1 VTSSHPV
8 TFPAAVGVLA
18 NSNGGTPYSTSA
30 PEPGGVV
37 GEDANNGKTSIPF
50 RNFKRIR
57 VQAPLPI
64 GGVVGGGVV
73 ALLLLLLP
81 LFLHAQAPLSNLRT
95 RTLDARLPV
104 QVLDTL
110 TIASPLISATDSA
123 TGQPLDAAFFSL
135 ENNRLRI
142 DTARLRQTAPAA
154 EQLIVAYRVL
164 PADLAAPLR
173 RLDTTAIRRAM
184 GDNDIAFDYTPYSPE
199 TKPWESSGLVST
211 GAYTRGLSFGNNQN
225 LAFNSNL
232 NLQLNGRLGNDI
244 EITAALSDNSVPL
257 QPDGTTR
264 QLQEFDRIFIQL
276 KRKNHALIAG
286 DFDLTRPNGY
296 FSNYFKR
303 VQGGML
309 LSEFSNSTLKTQN
322 SKLRAAASVS
332 RGKFNRQIIAG
343 QEGNQGPYRLQGA
356 EGERFIIVL
365 AGTEKVFVD
374 GMLLR
379 RGLDDDYVMDYN
391 LGELT
396 FTPRRMISKDSR
408 IIVEFEY
415 AVQAYLRA
423 TLLADAEH
431 QRANSRF
438 YLHAYSEQDSR
449 SAGGAQDLSPEQR
462 RRLAEVGDDLLSAYA
477 SGIDTLAADAVPDPG
492 RVLYQA
498 LDTLACGL
506 PVSVLVY
513 STDME
518 KARYAARFT
527 EVPQGQGNYVQ
538 VLSGANGRVFRWVA
552 PDPATC
558 QPTGNFEP
566 VVRLVAPEARQL
578 FAAGAEWAPSKHS
591 ALRAELALSNRDL
604 NRFSPLGD
612 ADNAGLGGFFSLRQ
626 NLFPG
631 AAANGWEVQA
641 NAGYEYAGQ
650 RFSPLNPYR
659 PAEFVRDWNIG
670 TADSAATEHWGR
682 GGFSVQRKDWGT
694 ARYEFGTFVR
704 EGRYDGIRHLAQLRV
719 QRGGFDVL
727 AEANILGSDG
737 PAENTNFSRPKFD
750 VGKTFFRTDKKPL
763 FKIGIY
769 GERERNERR
778 SGSADTLNKASF
790 WYDLGRLYWQTVEGA
805 HPWKWGAGW
814 MHRNDYVPKGP
825 DFSQNTSVDEVNLNG
840 AWTGNPAGGTTQSL
854 AWNVSWRQLRVL
866 DSELTTLAPQETYLG
881 RVDYSVSAWK
891 NAVTFTTGY
900 EISSGQTP
908 RVEYNYLRV
917 NPGEGQYT
925 WVDRNQDSVLTVDEM
940 EIAVFQDQAGYVR
953 VAVTTPD
960 YVRTNNTAL
969 NQSLR
974 LDPRALWVQSK
985 KPWQRLLARLS
996 IQSNLQINR
1005 RVLAT
1010 AREESAWNPF
1020 DIAVADT
1027 ALVAVSAVTRHVV
1040 YLNRANPAWDASL
1053 AWADNRSRSALSTGA
1068 ESRRLAD
1075 WTVHGRVNFSQAWS
1089 AELDLVRGRRD
1100 NDSEQ
1105 FNTRDYAV
1113 GYWKA
1118 IPKLTWLPTR
1128 SFRLVAAY
1136 TWQDGRN
1143 AQPSGETARQN
1154 DWSAE
1159 LTWNPPGKA
1168 NSSGFRAVTSLRARA
1183 NYVQVNYSGAP
1194 NSPVAYAML
1203 DGLQNGKNFLWSLNL
1218 DRQLSRS
1225 VQLSLN
1231 YEGRQTGENRTVHV
1245 GRAQVRA
1252 VF

>member
-1 VTSSHPV
+1 M
-8 TFPAAVGVLA
+8 
-18 NSNGGTPYSTSA
+18 
-30 PEPGGVV
+30 
-37 GEDANNGKTSIPF
+37 
-50 RNFKRIR
+50 
-57 VQAPLPI
+57 
-64 GGVVGGGVV
+64 
-73 ALLLLLLP
+73 LLLLLP
-81 LFLHAQAPLSNLRT
+81 CFLHAQTPLSNLRT
-95 RTLDARLPV
+95 RTLDAWLPV
-104 QVLDTL
+104 QVLDTP
-110 TIASPLISATDSA
+110 TIAPPLISVADSV
-123 TGQPLDAAFFSL
+123 TGLRLDSTTFSL

-142 DTARLRQTAPAA
+142 DTARLRQTNPSA
-154 EQLIVAYRVL
+154 ERISVTYRVL

-173 RLDTTAIRRAM
+173 RLDTTVIRGAM
-184 GDNDIAFDYTPYSPE
+184 DDNDIAFDYSPYTPA

-232 NLQLNGRLGNDI
+232 NLQLSGRLGNDI

-276 KRKNHALIAG
+276 KRKNHALLAG

-309 LSEFSNSTLKTQN
+309 LSEFSHSKSSPAEALAKEGNTQN
-322 SKLRAAASVS
+322 SKLRAAAAVS

-396 FTPRRMISKDSR
+396 FTPRRLISKDSR

-415 AVQAYLRA
+415 AVQAYLRS
-423 TLLADAEH
+423 TLLADAEYRH
-431 QRANSRF
+431 AKGRF

-477 SGIDTLAADAVPDPG
+477 SGIDTLAADAVLDPG

-498 LDTLACGL
+498 VDTLACGAS
-506 PVSVLVY
+506 VSVLVY
-513 STDME
+513 STDAE
-518 KARYAARFT
+518 KARFSARFT

-538 VLSGANGRVFRWVA
+538 VQSGANGRVFRWVA

-558 QPTGNFEP
+558 QPRGNFEP
-566 VVRLVAPEARQL
+566 VVRLIAPEARQL
-578 FAAGAEWAPSKHS
+578 FAAGAEWEPSKTS

-604 NRFSPLGD
+604 NRFSPLAD
-612 ADNAGLGGFFSLRQ
+612 ADNAGLGGFLSLRQ
-626 NLFPG
+626 NLFPAT
-631 AAANGWEVQA
+631 AAKGWDIQA
-641 NAGYEYAGQ
+641 NATYEYAGK
-650 RFSPLNPYR
+650 RFSSLNPYR

-670 TADSAATEHWGR
+670 ATDSVATEHWAK
-682 GGFSVQRKDWGT
+682 GGLTATRKDWGN

-704 EGRYDGIRHLAQLRV
+704 EGRYDGVRHLALLRI
-719 QRGGFDVL
+719 QRGGFDIL
-727 AEANILGSDG
+727 AEANFLDSEGQ
-737 PAENTNFSRPKFD
+737 AESTYFTRPKFD
-750 VGKTFFRTDKKPL
+750 VGKTFFRADKKPL
-763 FKIGIY
+763 FKLGMY

-778 SGSADTLNKASF
+778 SAGADTLNKASF

-805 HPWKWGAGW
+805 RPWKWSLSW
-814 MHRNDYVPKGP
+814 MHRNDFVPSGAG
-825 DFSQNTSVDEVNLNG
+825 FSKNTAVDEANVNG
-840 AWTGNPAGGTTQSL
+840 AWTGSPAASGGVTQSL
-854 AWNVSWRQLRVL
+854 LWNVSWRQLRVL
-866 DSELTTLAPQETYLG
+866 DTKLTTLAPQETYLG

-925 WVDRNQDSVLTVDEM
+925 WIDRNQDSVLTVDEM

-985 KPWQRLLARLS
+985 KPWQRLLARFS
-996 IQSNLQINR
+996 IQSNLQISR

-1027 ALVAVSAVTRHVV
+1027 ALVAVSAVTRHVL
-1040 YLNRANPAWDASL
+1040 YFNRANPAWDASL
-1053 AWADNRSRSALSTGA
+1053 AWNDNRSRSAVSTGA

-1075 WTVHGRVNFSQAWS
+1075 WTLHGRLNFSRSWS
-1089 AELDLVRGRRD
+1089 AELDLVRGHRD

-1105 FNTRDYAV
+1105 FNARDYAV

-1128 SFRLVAAY
+1128 AFRLVAAY
-1136 TWQDGRN
+1136 AWQDGRN
-1143 AQPSGETARQN
+1143 TQPSGETARQN

-1159 LTWNPPGKA
+1159 LTWNPPGKP

-1183 NYVQVNYSGAP
+1183 NFVQVNYSGVP

-1203 DGLQNGKNFLWSLNL
+1203 DGLQNGKNLLWSLNL

>member
-1 VTSSHPV
+1 MRK
-8 TFPAAVGVLA
+8 FL
-18 NSNGGTPYSTSA
+18 
-30 PEPGGVV
+30 
-37 GEDANNGKTSIPF
+37 
-50 RNFKRIR
+50 IR
-57 VQAPLPI
+57 VFWEKCRLSCSLVSGYP
-64 GGVVGGGVV
+64 GKRGVAGT
-73 ALLLLLLP
+73 LLLLP
-81 LFLHAQAPLSNLRT
+81 FFLPAQTPLSNLRI
-95 RTLDARLPV
+95 RTLDAWLPV

-110 TIASPLISATDSA
+110 TIAPPLISVTDSVS
-123 TGQPLDAAFFSL
+123 GLVLDSAIFSL

-142 DTARLRQTAPAA
+142 DTARLRQTAPTA
-154 EQLIVAYRVL
+154 ERITVTYRVL

-173 RLDTTAIRRAM
+173 RLDTTAIRGAM
-184 GDNDIAFDYTPYSPE
+184 GDNDIAFDYSPYTPA

-232 NLQLNGRLGNDI
+232 NLQLSGRLGNDI

-264 QLQEFDRIFIQL
+264 KLQEFDRIFIQL
-276 KRKNHALIAG
+276 KRKNHALLAG

-309 LSEFSNSTLKTQN
+309 LSEFSTANSPQPAA
-322 SKLRAAASVS
+322 KLRAAAAVS
-332 RGKFNRQIIAG
+332 RGKFNRQTIAG

-396 FTPRRMISKDSR
+396 FTPRRLISKDSR

-415 AVQAYLRA
+415 AVQAYLRS
-423 TLLADAEH
+423 TLLADTEY
-431 QRANSRF
+431 RRTKSRF

-449 SAGGAQDLSPEQR
+449 SAGGAQDLSTEQR
-462 RRLAEVGDDLLSAYA
+462 RRLAEVGDNLLSAYA
-477 SGIDTLAADAVPDPG
+477 SGIDTLAADAVLDPG

-498 LDTLACGL
+498 VDTLACGIS
-506 PVSVLVY
+506 VSVLAY
-513 STDME
+513 STDAE
-518 KARYAARFT
+518 KARYAARFS

-538 VLSGANGRVFRWVA
+538 VQSGANGRVFRWVA

-558 QPTGNFEP
+558 QPSGNFEP
-566 VVRLVAPEARQL
+566 VVRLIAPEARQL
-578 FAAGAEWAPSKHS
+578 FAAGAEWEPSKTS
-591 ALRAELALSNRDL
+591 ALRAEMALSNRDL

-626 NLFPG
+626 NLLPG
-631 AAANGWEVQA
+631 AAAKGWEIQT
-641 NAGYEYAGQ
+641 NATYEYAGKQ
-650 RFSPLNPYR
+650 FSPLNPYR

-670 TADSAATEHWGR
+670 AADSAGTEHWAR
-682 GGFSVQRKDWGT
+682 GGLSAVRKDWGN

-704 EGRYDGIRHLAQLRV
+704 EGRYEGVRHLAQLRI
-719 QRGGFDVL
+719 QRGGFDIL
-727 AEANILGSDG
+727 AEANLLESDG
-737 PAENTNFSRPKFD
+737 LLENTGFSRPKFD
-750 VGKTFFRTDKKPL
+750 VGKTFFRADKKPL
-763 FKIGIY
+763 FKLGVY

-778 SGSADTLNKASF
+778 STGADTLNKASF
-790 WYDLGRLYWQTVEGA
+790 WYDLGRVYWQSVEGGR
-805 HPWKWGAGW
+805 PWKWGLSW
-814 MHRNDYVPKGP
+814 MHRNDYVPTGAV
-825 DFSQNTSVDEVNLNG
+825 FSQNTAVDEANVNG
-840 AWTGNPAGGTTQSL
+840 AWTAVPGAMTQSL

-866 DSELTTLAPQETYLG
+866 DTNLSTLAPQETYLG

-925 WVDRNQDSVLTVDEM
+925 WIDRNQDSVLTVDEM
-940 EIAVFQDQAGYVR
+940 EIAVFQDQASYVR

-996 IQSNLQINR
+996 IQSNLQISR
-1005 RVLAT
+1005 RVLAA

-1020 DIAVADT
+1020 DLTVADT
-1027 ALVAVSAVTRHVV
+1027 ALVAVSAVTRHVL
-1040 YLNRANPAWDASL
+1040 YFNRANPAWDASL
-1053 AWADNRSRSALSTGA
+1053 AWNDNRSRSAISTGA

-1075 WTVHGRVNFSQAWS
+1075 WTVHGRLNFSRAWS
-1089 AELDLVRGRRD
+1089 AEFDLVRGRRD

-1105 FNTRDYAV
+1105 FNARDYAV

-1128 SFRLVAAY
+1128 AFRLVAAY
-1136 TWQDGRN
+1136 TWQDGHN
-1143 AQPSGETARQN
+1143 EQPSGETALQN

-1159 LTWNPPGKA
+1159 LTWNPPGKP
-1168 NSSGFRAVTSLRARA
+1168 NSSGFRAVTSLRART
-1183 NYVQVNYSGAP
+1183 NYVQVNYSGTP

-1231 YEGRQTGENRTVHV
+1231 YEGRQTGENRMVHV